1 MFSADGDFLCDGHAA
16 RSTWTTWT
24 VHCVFIQRSAQ
35 VQNIPQRPLDLFFFV
50 FKTLPVQSEGENYD
64 IKHHHCWIKVEVM
77 DRMPSCL
84 VVCCV
89 LKTSV
94 MFFFAFILHST
105 ISSAFNSLATVTM
118 EDLIKPH
125 FPAMTEAR
133 ATLLSKAL
141 GKLPEV

>member
-1 MFSADGDFLCDGHAA
+1 
-16 RSTWTTWT
+16 
-24 VHCVFIQRSAQ
+24 
-35 VQNIPQRPLDLFFFV
+35 
-50 FKTLPVQSEGENYD
+50 
-64 IKHHHCWIKVEVM
+64 M

-94 MFFFAFILHST
+94 MFFLFFFAFILHST